1 MAPLRCHLLIGQPAS
16 GKTTLAK
23 ALAPLLTG
31 PDAPPAQVL
40 STDAIRAE
48 VFGDAAVQGP
58 WTDIQ
63 QRLHQRIQAAVAAG
77 IPVIVDATHARRAWR
92 LAITQALPLPAPVE
106 WIGWWLYTDLPT
118 SLAWNAT
125 RQRPVPVPVI
135 QEMAAALADPHFGP
149 SRSEGFAAICAVVPT
164 HHDDLVPV
172 LQAELPGL
180 DRRIRG
186 AINRERKLQRHGY
199 SRLLDLE
206 RLLHLIKLLSTWPDL
221 AASDPAS
228 AEELEAILSPLPEGD
243 LADRAAAFLGR
254 LHGECFADASAIRGD
269 LAWLEVNG
277 FCSAVPSAA
286 PIQLAPIPTG
296 QRGDRPAGVMHGGL
310 PPMGDGPVFLRVMTL
325 LRHLLQVPFDRP
337 AERGANLHQH
347 LIAATESIPGA
358 YLPGETATLRKDLEK
373 ILTPYGFRHRNDN
386 VRHGYCL
393 GTAVLSPARLRE
405 LHNLVRQTA
414 GCLADPSAQDLLAEL
429 DERLGWA
436 GISADDLPPV
446 RSYARHTVVDTALVR
461 RDSLAAPHRAEAIET
476 AIVEHRRVLLQR
488 YPGVGSFAD
497 NPEGELRVW
506 PLQLIFHNVGWYLLF
521 EEDHIGQEQGLIRS
535 ERLDRLALPAG
546 HGDLRRSPEEHG
558 AAITRLERLLHHS
571 GGIYFGS
578 DLAQQL
584 AIASPSAQRRGQAL
598 VTLRFCCAPWAF
610 AFIREGLQRYP
621 IEHTRF
627 SKPLPGDSWWHHP
640 KAPHVL
646 EPGQPEASHP
656 YPVELDLPPW
666 TVAADVDLR
675 SWLFAFGSGIRIE
688 SPQALR
694 QELLDRCRE
703 ALEANGEQ
711 GTAATPPRAAVTD
724 GFVNRLR
731 RA

>member
-1 MAPLRCHLLIGQPAS
+1 LAPLRCHLLIGQPAS

-31 PDAPPAQVL
+31 PGDPSAQVL
-40 STDAIRAE
+40 STDVIRAE

-58 WTDIQ
+58 WVDIQ
-63 QRLHQRIQAAVAAG
+63 QRLHQRIQEAVAAG

-92 LAITQALPLPAPVE
+92 LAITQALPLPADVE
-106 WIGWWLYTDLPT
+106 WIGWWLYTPLPT
-118 SLAWNAT
+118 SLEWNGRRERA
-125 RQRPVPVPVI
+125 VPVPVI

-164 HHDDLVPV
+164 HHDDLTPV
-172 LQAELPGL
+172 LQAELAGL
-180 DRRIRG
+180 ERRIRS
-186 AINRERKLQRHGY
+186 ATNRERKLQRHGY

-206 RLLHLIKLLSTWPDL
+206 RLLYLIKLLSTWPDL
-221 AASDPAS
+221 AATDPAS
-228 AEELEAILSPLPEGD
+228 TEELEAILSPLPEGD

-254 LHGECFADASAIRGD
+254 LHGECFADADAIRGD
-269 LAWLEVNG
+269 LAWLEANG

-286 PIQLAPIPTG
+286 PIQLAPSPAA
-296 QRGDRPAGVMHGGL
+296 QSLGDAIHGGL

-325 LRHLLQVPFDRP
+325 LRHLLQMPFDRP

-347 LIAATESIPGA
+347 LIAATESTPGA

-373 ILTPYGFRHRNDN
+373 ILTPYGFRNRNDN

-393 GTAVLSPARLRE
+393 GTAVLSPPRLRE
-405 LHNLVRQTA
+405 LHNVVRQTA
-414 GCLADPSAQDLLAEL
+414 GRLADPSAQDLLTEL

-436 GISADDLPPV
+436 GISADGLTPV
-446 RSYARHTVVDTALVR
+446 RSYARHAVVDTALVR
-461 RDSLAAPHRAEAIET
+461 RDSLAAPRRAEAIEA

-497 NPEGELRVW
+497 SPEGELRVW

-521 EEDHIGQEQGLIRS
+521 EEDQVGREQGLIRS
-535 ERLDRLALPAG
+535 ERLDRLALRNAQ
-546 HGDLRRSPEEHG
+546 GDLRRSPEEHD
-558 AAITRLERLLHHS
+558 AALTRLERLLHHS

-578 DLAQQL
+578 DLEQQL
-584 AIASPSAQRRGQAL
+584 AIASPSAARRSQAL

-627 SKPLPGDSWWHHP
+627 SKPLPGDRWWHHP

-646 EPGQPEASHP
+646 EPGAADASHP

-675 SWLFAFGSGIRIE
+675 SWLFAFGGGIRIE
-688 SPQALR
+688 SPDALR
-694 QELLDRCRE
+694 QELVDRCRE
-703 ALEANGEQ
+703 AMDANGLLHAGQSTEPEQ
-711 GTAATPPRAAVTD
+711 LSG
-724 GFVNRLR
+724 NRRFFSSRLSR
-731 RA
+731 D

>member
-16 GKTTLAK
+16 GKTTLAQ
-23 ALAPLLTG
+23 ALAPLLTAPG
-31 PDAPPAQVL
+31 EPPAVVL

-58 WTDIQ
+58 WVDIQ
-63 QRLHQRIQAAVAAG
+63 QRLHQRIQEAVAAG
-77 IPVIVDATHARRAWR
+77 IPVIVDATHARRPWR
-92 LAITQALPLPAPVE
+92 LAITQALALPAPVE

-118 SLAWNAT
+118 SLEWNA
-125 RQRPVPVPVI
+125 RRERAVPVPVI

-149 SRSEGFAAICAVVPT
+149 SRTEGFAAICAVVPT
-164 HHDDLVPV
+164 HHDDLTPV
-172 LQAELPGL
+172 LQAELAGL
-180 DRRIRG
+180 DRRIRS
-186 AINRERKLQRHGY
+186 ATNRERQLQRHGY

-206 RLLHLIKLLSTWPDL
+206 RLLYLIKLLSTWPDL
-221 AASDPAS
+221 AAIDPAS

-243 LADRAAAFLGR
+243 LADRAAAFLER
-254 LHGECFADASAIRGD
+254 LHGVCYADAKAIRAD
-269 LAWLEVNG
+269 LAWLEANG
-277 FCSAVPSAA
+277 FCFPAPVQAPIRLAPAPPGPTAAA
-286 PIQLAPIPTG
+286 PGA
-296 QRGDRPAGVMHGGL
+296 VHGGL

-347 LIAATESIPGA
+347 LITATESIPGA

-373 ILTPYGFRHRNDN
+373 LLTPYGFRNRHNN

-393 GTAVLSPARLRE
+393 GTAVLSPPRLRE
-405 LHNLVRQTA
+405 LHHVVRQTA
-414 GCLADPSAQDLLAEL
+414 GRLADPSAQDLLAEL

-436 GISADDLPPV
+436 GISADGLPPV
-446 RSYARHTVVDTALVR
+446 RSYARHAVVDAALVR
-461 RDSLAAPHRAEAIET
+461 RDSLAAPRRAEAIET

-497 NPEGELRVW
+497 SPDGELRVW

-521 EEDHIGQEQGLIRS
+521 EQDQVGHEQGLIRS
-535 ERLDRLALPAG
+535 ERLDRLALRNA
-546 HGDLRRSPEEHG
+546 HSDLRRSADDHT
-558 AAITRLERLLHHS
+558 AALVRLERLLHHS

-578 DLAQQL
+578 DLEQQL
-584 AIASPSAQRRGQAL
+584 AIASPSAQRRSQAL
-598 VTLRFCCAPWAF
+598 QTLRFCCAPWAF

-646 EPGQPEASHP
+646 EPGPDDSSHP

-666 TVAADVDLR
+666 TVAADIDLR
-675 SWLFAFGSGIRIE
+675 SWLFAFGGGIRIE
-688 SPQALR
+688 SPEAMR
-694 QELLDRCRE
+694 QELVQRCRE
-703 ALEANGEQ
+703 TLQAHGEQ
-711 GTAATPPRAAVTD
+711 MPCSPTASH
-724 GFVNRLR
+724 
-731 RA
+731 